1 MKLNRLLFPALLLI
15 MAGIVMTGCSNPESP
30 PFPPINLG
38 TDWTAVASD
47 ENGVSTKIIFTF
59 NDAVTGLLTTQITF
73 TDTQGTGRVEK
84 ADAVYAEDST
94 NKKWVLPIEVIEAGD
109 VYVLIGKDGINPS
122 PKKVTV
128 HGGVGYEVAS
138 EITFGSSYSTTD
150 GGGTVWD
157 IGSGE
162 ITVLQNATE
171 GSKLRLYFSASGK
184 SDYGIG
190 YIGVVDGDAISLTA
204 PTYDGDQFSIDVW
217 VSWVLDA
224 LGDGNTLSVTTWTN
238 HNITLT
244 KIELLKPEEP
254 VPPPPRPSAPDKP
267 AQKPMADFIFMQ
279 EIVTTGG
286 GAASIAE
293 GKGNIEGDDFTAIKN
308 APAGSMLRFYMR
320 NMTSPYSSRSGYSDV
335 GTVGGTSGATSVNIS
350 GAGDT
355 GGADHRD
362 FIWDVTVAA
371 VLAKIG
377 NTATFIFVNP
387 YNQCIVTMCELW
399 KPDPAAAPGWNLEI
413 PKDEHSDHYQVLLD
427 NTHNKVGPLFNR
439 QIYAG
444 DVYSL
449 TITFKSDTNLAK
461 LEFGL
466 IDNSAGATP
475 QWWGELSS
483 RETIETITAGVEV
496 TKTLT
501 ITADAAAS
509 GGSPSANRLIVAAG
523 EIGKVVTLRVTVFT
537 FTRTHDGEP
546 PEVGL
551 PALPALPPGAF
562 KLGDD
567 DFTASNGDSQKGWQI
582 AKGKQANAE
591 KLVLN
596 LSAKPSGGMQLIWQ
610 PISGGW
616 NQADGVLADNGSAVS
631 GVSTWD
637 AAKLTLTIDL
647 TKLSTLDNSEHQFK
661 YNEFIAFNTEDTKLF
676 IGYYSSTIA
685 DLGVRRA
692 YLTFAGGVD
701 GMVYKL
707 SSSTDEADKIAW
719 FTHNLGGGDE
729 NLTKDIFAASKF
741 LVLSVTSIAE
751 KNGFGGLQIGFTG
764 NGNNWAWK
772 DPMVSSGWDQ
782 PKTDVNGW
790 ELDYNNPDDFYI
802 IVNLYSMDDW
812 VNVITGDQI
821 KLYLNTFPSELILND
836 AYLTDK
842 DLTKPANG
850 YTMTGNGGN
859 GWAVKDFSW

>member
-38 TDWTAVASD
+38 TDWTAEAFD

-59 NDAVTGLLTTQITF
+59 NDAVTGLLTSQITF

-84 ADAVYAEDST
+84 DGSVEPKDST
-94 NKKWVLPIEVIEAGD
+94 NKIWELPIEVIQAGD
-109 VYVLIGKDGINPS
+109 VYVLIGKSGINPS

-128 HGGVGYEVAS
+128 HGGVGYGVSREL
-138 EITFGSSYSTTD
+138 TLGSSYSTTD

-157 IGSGE
+157 ISSND
-162 ITVLQNATE
+162 ITALQNTTE

-190 YIGVVDGDAISLTA
+190 YIGVVDGDSISLTA
-204 PTYDGDQFSIDVW
+204 PTYSGSEFSIDVW

-224 LGDGNTLSVTTWTN
+224 LGDGNTLSVATWTN
-238 HNITLT
+238 HNVLLT
-244 KIELLKPEEP
+244 KIELLEPEEP
-254 VPPPPRPSAPDKP
+254 VTPPQRPSAPDKP
-267 AQKPMADFIFMQ
+267 AQIPMADFIFMQ

-286 GAASIAE
+286 GAAIIAE

-308 APAGSMLRFYMR
+308 APDGSMLRFYMR
-320 NMTSPYSSRSGYSDV
+320 NMTNPYSSRSGWADV
-335 GTVGGTSGATSVNIS
+335 GTVGGTTNATSVNIS

-371 VLAKIG
+371 VLDKIG
-377 NTATFIFVNP
+377 DTATFIFVNP
-387 YNQCIVTMCELW
+387 YNACIVTMCELW
-399 KPDPAAAPGWNLEI
+399 KPDPTAAPGWNLEI
-413 PKDEHSDHYQVLLD
+413 PKDEHSSNYQVLLD
-427 NTHNKVGPLFNR
+427 NNHNKVGPLFIR

-449 TITFKSDTNLAK
+449 KITFKSDADLAK

-466 IDNSAGATP
+466 IDNSSSATP
-475 QWWGELSS
+475 QWWAELSS

-501 ITADAAAS
+501 ITANAAAS
-509 GGSPSANRLIVAAG
+509 GSSAAANKLIIAAG
-523 EIGKVVTLRVTVFT
+523 EIGKVVTLRVTKFELT
-537 FTRTHDGEP
+537 KTRDGEP

-567 DFTASNGDSQKGWQI
+567 DFTASNSDSQKGWQI
-582 AKGKQANAE
+582 AKGQQAGAE

-596 LSAKPSGGMQLIWQ
+596 LSAKPTGGMQLIWQ
-610 PISGGW
+610 PISSGW

-647 TKLSTLDNSEHQFK
+647 TKLSTLDNSEHKFK
-661 YNEFIAFNTEDTKLF
+661 YDDFIAFNTEDTKLF
-676 IGYYSSTIA
+676 IGYYSSTVA
-685 DLGVRRA
+685 DLGIRRA
-692 YLTFAGGVD
+692 YLTFADGGN
-701 GMVYKL
+701 GMVYEL
-707 SSSTDEADKIAW
+707 GDFDDGQAW
-719 FTHNLGGGDE
+719 
-729 NLTKDIFAASKF
+729 LTNGVEGKVTSLTPAILAASKF
-741 LVLSVTSIAE
+741 LVLQVTSIAE
-751 KNGFGGLQIGFTG
+751 KNGFGGLQLGF
-764 NGNNWAWK
+764 NGSWNSWDWK
-772 DPMVSSGWDQ
+772 DAMVSSGWTQ
-782 PKTDVNGW
+782 PKTSDNGW
-790 ELDYNNPDDFYI
+790 ELNWNDPDDFYI
-802 IVNLYSMDDW
+802 VVDLSSISVWASFAG
-812 VNVITGDQI
+812 GDQC
-821 KLYLNTFPSELILND
+821 KFYLNTIPSEVIFKV
-836 AYLTDK
+836 AYLTDR
-842 DLTKPANG
+842 DLTMPANG
-850 YTMTGNGGN
+850 CASSGSGGSC
-859 GWAVKDFSW
+859 WAVKDFSW